1 MHLNDIIFLLLL
13 ILFENVLNL
22 ESLFFIMEKQ
32 QDIIGISGAV
42 ISGIGAIVAMATGQ
56 PQIAPIPLAIGVSC
70 NVFSRKQSNDIL
82 VEAYNK
88 QEQTLNELIQTL
100 EKNHQEI
107 GDKLVQNKGELGT
120 SIEKLQQSLN
130 TNLEQQKE
138 YIVKEIQRLDLQHQ
152 DLNNVVTDIKEIENL
167 SQELRVKPDSAD
179 FFYQRGIGYEKLG
192 NKNGAIE
199 DYSEAIK
206 KDGDFAKAYHKRG
219 VLYLDTGL
227 KQKAVDDLRKAA
239 LLYFEQG
246 DIDSYHQAR
255 EMSRNIHELRT
266 DSNGATQEM
275 LLGKQLFP

>member
-1 MHLNDIIFLLLL
+1 
-13 ILFENVLNL
+13 
-22 ESLFFIMEKQ
+22 MEKQ

-42 ISGIGAIVAMATGQ
+42 ISGIGAIVAIAIGQ
-56 PQIAPIPLAIGVSC
+56 PAVAPIPLAIGVGC
-70 NVFSRKQSNDIL
+70 NVFSRKQLNDSL

-88 QEQTLNELIQTL
+88 QEQTINELI
-100 EKNHQEI
+100 EKITQNHQELTAN
-107 GDKLVQNKGELGT
+107 LVENKGELGT
-120 SIEKLQQSLN
+120 SIEKLQQFVN
-130 TNLEQQKE
+130 TNIQAQKE
-138 YIVKEIQRLDLQHQ
+138 FIDGEIQRIDLQHQ
-152 DLNNVVTDIKEIENL
+152 NLNNVVSDIKEIENL
-167 SQELRVKPDSAD
+167 SQGLRVTPDSAD
-179 FFYQRGIGYEKLG
+179 FFYQRGVGYEKLG
-192 NKNGAIE
+192 NNNGAIE

-255 EMSRNIHELRT
+255 EMSRNIHELRSDAT
-266 DSNGATQEM
+266 GTTQEM

>member
-1 MHLNDIIFLLLL
+1 
-13 ILFENVLNL
+13 
-22 ESLFFIMEKQ
+22 MEKQ

-42 ISGIGAIVAMATGQ
+42 ISGIGAIVTVATGNFL
-56 PQIAPIPLAIGVSC
+56 IAPIPLAIGVGC
-70 NVFSRKQSNDIL
+70 NVFSRKQSQDSL

-88 QEQTLNELIQTL
+88 QEQTINELIQTID
-100 EKNHQEI
+100 KNHQELTE
-107 GDKLVQNKGELGT
+107 KLFQNKGDLGT
-120 SIEKLQQSLN
+120 NLEKIQQSLN

-138 YIVKEIQRLDLQHQ
+138 YISQEIQRLDLQHQ
-152 DLNNVVTDIKEIENL
+152 NLNNVVADIRDIENL

-192 NKNGAIE
+192 NNNGAIE
-199 DYSEAIK
+199 DYTEAIK
-206 KDGDFAKAYHKRG
+206 KDGNFAKAYHKRG
-219 VLYLDTGL
+219 VLYLDIDL

-266 DSNGATQEM
+266 DSNSATQGM
-275 LLGKQLFP
+275 LLGKQLFS